1 MISPENVSSG
11 TDLVKVM
18 LHWAGGLST
27 VSPSNGELLSKALW
41 AKAGDPPKAKRP
53 KKRPKKRRGK
63 KSVGL
68 NPEAILCFI
77 DLDLPIRKA

>member
-1 MISPENVSSG
+1 
-11 TDLVKVM
+11 LA
-18 LHWAGGLST
+18 WGLST

-41 AKAGDPPKAKRP
+41 AKAGDPPKAKRLKKRP

-77 DLDLPIRKA
+77 DLDLPIRKS

>member
-53 KKRPKKRRGK
+53 KKRLSK

-77 DLDLPIRKA
+77 DLDLPIRKS